1 MSKQRNITSEQILY
15 VLIRAREEE
24 IIKKSQQANFKQES
38 VQRDKCKQLGYFS
51 YIKKETGELEASRL
65 FLISEVHDGY
75 EYNLIYNDSGD
86 VIAYND
92 FSEEKGL
99 QVAKEFELDKE
110 RLERQIMLS
119 QGIDLEE
126 DPSANDSEKAG
137 EGRDLASKEHEKKP
151 EKEEEKEEE
160 KKKNKEEEENDEDK
174 DQKPKKLKNLK
185 YEIALN
191 MRTQIRLDTIVNGYY
206 LWDILGIEDSLKDRM
221 PEGVS
226 EKGFEK
232 GFLTIIDSK
241 ELSQLEESNGE
252 KVKERT
258 SEDTFAIVSPSGDI
272 IELDGGVIIP
282 QELGDR
288 NTRLKQEQT
297 RERWA
302 DGEHVSKPDTDSVL
316 LRTSKFKIPNVRAR
330 FNVGE
335 EWYLGVD
342 RNENLVNNGGTTD
355 PRQAKQISIIQEPIE
370 PDKRYSEDSIQGRT
384 RPAIEFKL
392 EDVTEEP
399 LNSKEQKQMNQLSK
413 KEYDETKNMRKE
425 HNDELQGIVEKL
437 IKKYGEYYRKEI
449 EEKVDK
455 EHRKGNDV
463 EQIEKNV
470 KSDMDDIETDEFLHG
485 RVRI

>member
-1 MSKQRNITSEQILY
+1 MSKQRNKMSKQMLKALIILRKDK
-15 VLIRAREEE
+15 IEERKQLG
-24 IIKKSQQANFKQES
+24 IFKQAS
-38 VQRDKCKQLGYFS
+38 VQEEKCEKLGYFS
-51 YIKKETGELEASRL
+51 YIKKETGELETSKL
-65 FLISEVHDGY
+65 FLISEIHDGY
-75 EYNLIYNDSGD
+75 EYNIIYNDSAD

-226 EKGFEK
+226 EKDFEK
-232 GFLTIIDSK
+232 GFLTRIDSK
-241 ELSQLEESNGE
+241 ELSQLEESKGE

-370 PDKRYSEDSIQGRT
+370 TDKIYSEDSIQGRT

-425 HNDELQGIVEKL
+425 HNDELQGIVERL
-437 IKKYGEYYRKEI
+437 TKKYGENYREEI
-449 EEKVDK
+449 EEKVDE

-463 EQIEKNV
+463 EQIEEKV
-470 KSDMDDIETDEFLHG
+470 ESDMDYIWHIGGNHE
-485 RVRI
+485 RARI